1 MSREAIYSALFA
13 KVGSASGFM
22 TIGRKLQH
30 WADVAPAE
38 QPALFQVQKSEDV
51 KPQTGMPSKVLM
63 HVELYIYNLSTADPY
78 ASPAIGLNKLMD
90 AVTAALSPMGGAT
103 EQTLGGLVSYCRIN
117 GQINTDEGVLGD
129 QAVAIIPIEILAN
142 I

>member
-1 MSREAIYSALFA
+1 
-13 KVGSASGFM
+13 
-22 TIGRKLQH
+22 
-30 WADVAPAE
+30 
-38 QPALFQVQKSEDV
+38 
-51 KPQTGMPSKVLM
+51 MPSKVLM